1 MNRDL
6 ALRVFPPAVADS
18 ATAARAA
25 GQGALEAHGLVVG
38 QQPVLVAFRPPV
50 ASALARLQAA
60 WAAELDRVATE
71 LAGLGDRAEAAA
83 DDYRRTDRLALA
95 STPGG

>member
-1 MNRDL
+1 VNRDL

-38 QQPVLVAFRPPV
+38 QQALIVAFRPPV

-71 LAGLGDRAEAAA
+71 LTGLGDRAEAAA
-83 DDYRRTDRLALA
+83 DDYLRTDRLALTSA
-95 STPGG
+95 PGG

>member
-1 MNRDL
+1 VNRDL

-38 QQPVLVAFRPPV
+38 QQPLLVAFRPPV

-60 WAAELDRVATE
+60 WSAELDRVATE
-71 LAGLGDRAEAAA
+71 LAGLGDRAEATA

-95 STPGG
+95 STPGA